1 MVESRCPPTGVIPV
15 VFSNLRVTVEA
26 RLVLDVGIIDGPGG
40 LGCGVASGAALYMTS
55 WKRVTEPSASLFG
68 KFTI

>member
-1 MVESRCPPTGVIPV
+1 MV
-15 VFSNLRVTVEA
+15 A

-40 LGCGVASGAALYMTS
+40 LGCGAALCPS
-55 WKRVTEPSASLFG
+55 SRKRVTEPSASLAG